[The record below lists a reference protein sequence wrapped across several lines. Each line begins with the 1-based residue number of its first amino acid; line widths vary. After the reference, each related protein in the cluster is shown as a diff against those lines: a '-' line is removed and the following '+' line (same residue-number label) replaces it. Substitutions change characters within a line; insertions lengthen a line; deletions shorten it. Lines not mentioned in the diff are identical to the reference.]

1 MSYTVISS
9 FFASFA
15 EISVFKQ
22 KNLYKK
28 RCVLLKDQ
36 LSLQKN
42 KMK

>member
-28 RCVLLKDQ
+28 GVCYWKI
-36 LSLQKN
+36 SLVCK
-42 KMK
+42 KIK